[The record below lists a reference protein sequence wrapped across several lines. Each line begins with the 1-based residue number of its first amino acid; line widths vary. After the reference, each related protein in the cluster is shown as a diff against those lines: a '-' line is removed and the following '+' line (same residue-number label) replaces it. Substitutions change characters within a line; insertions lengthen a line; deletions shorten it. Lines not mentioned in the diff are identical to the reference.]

1 MYAKPSGIG
10 HFCGPGVEQLL
21 LARFREMNTI
31 MAIMRKG
38 VRLMVVTAALV
49 APLGACN
56 KSDEGLTQRLMESNE
71 KVVACQKEL
80 AGAKSEIAGL
90 KRQVADALANPG
102 KITLTDPDIIQL
114 VASRKAER
122 GVPAGDV
129 EPTLDPREASRIV
142 MRGAPAMQ
150 GCYEKALKKNSAL
163 QFQAG
168 LAVTLGITVKPS
180 GEVEGVDVSPTVDKD
195 MSQCFK
201 NTVGHWK
208 FPTFTGK
215 AVTIEQKLTLT
226 PKT

>member
-1 MYAKPSGIG
+1 
-10 HFCGPGVEQLL
+10 
-21 LARFREMNTI
+21 
-31 MAIMRKG
+31 MRKG
-38 VRLMVVTAALV
+38 VQLIAVATALV
-49 APLGACN
+49 APLGACS
-56 KSDEGLTQRLMESNE
+56 KSDEGMTKRLMESNE

-80 AGAKSEIAGL
+80 AVAKGEISGL
-90 KRQVADALANPG
+90 KRQLADAIANPG

-114 VASRKAER
+114 VASRKS
-122 GVPAGDV
+122 AGGAPSGNV

-180 GEVEGVDVSPTVDKD
+180 GEVEGVDVTPTVDKD

-201 NTVGHWK
+201 STVGHWK

-215 AVTIEQKLTLT
+215 SVTIEQKLTLT

>member
-1 MYAKPSGIG
+1 
-10 HFCGPGVEQLL
+10 
-21 LARFREMNTI
+21 MNTI
-31 MAIMRKG
+31 RAIMRNG
-38 VRLMVVTAALV
+38 VGLIAVMAALV
-49 APLGACN
+49 APLGACS

-122 GVPAGDV
+122 APSGDV

-163 QFQAG
+163 QFQSG
-168 LAVTLGITVKPS
+168 LAVTLGITVRPS

-201 NTVGHWK
+201 STVGHWK